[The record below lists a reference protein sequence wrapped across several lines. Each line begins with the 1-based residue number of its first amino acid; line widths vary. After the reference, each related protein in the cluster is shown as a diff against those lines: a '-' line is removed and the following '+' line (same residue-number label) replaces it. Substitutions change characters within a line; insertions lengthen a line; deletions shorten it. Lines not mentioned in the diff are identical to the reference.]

1 MIKTPYL
8 AVDGIVELYDEDSS
22 FVGIVLIERKNPPFG
37 MAFPGG
43 FVDIGETVEHAL
55 RREMKE
61 EITLDVQIESVLG
74 IYSDPKRDTRFHTV
88 SAVFVCRATGW
99 PLAADDA
106 KQVHVL
112 TKEEALRRTLAFDH
126 QRILHDYL
134 QGKTCVTY

>member
-8 AVDGIVELYDEDSS
+8 AVDGIVELYDEHAS
-22 FVGIVLIERKNPPFG
+22 FVGMVVIERKNPPFG

-43 FVDIGETVEHAL
+43 FVDIGETVEQAL
-55 RREMKE
+55 HREMEE
-61 EITLDVQIESVLG
+61 EITLDVQIERLLG
-74 IYSDPKRDTRFHTV
+74 VYSDPKRDPRFHTV

-99 PLAADDA
+99 PVAADDA
-106 KQVHVL
+106 KRVHVV
-112 TKEEALRRTLAFDH
+112 TREEVPGYALAFDH